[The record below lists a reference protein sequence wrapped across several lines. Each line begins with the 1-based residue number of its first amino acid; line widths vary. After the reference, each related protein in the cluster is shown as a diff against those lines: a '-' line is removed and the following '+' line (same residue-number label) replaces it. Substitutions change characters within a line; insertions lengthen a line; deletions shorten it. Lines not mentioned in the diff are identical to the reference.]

1 MNVTALGGQVPGESK
16 FAKVIPAKVRLIDVI
31 DRGVKYE
38 APRGQGSKELTPID
52 VAKATLI
59 SMGKILKEAEEL
71 IAV

>member
-1 MNVTALGGQVPGESK
+1 MKVTALGGQVPGESK
-16 FAKVIPAKVRLIDVI
+16 FVEVIPAKVRLIDVI

-38 APRGQGSKELTPID
+38 TPRGQGSEELTPID